1 VIITTRTYLV
11 RVRDAVVMSSLFLLE
26 VHDTDIS
33 RLAVAPALRPDF
45 LVSVLVFPQL
55 REVSICR

>member
-1 VIITTRTYLV
+1 
-11 RVRDAVVMSSLFLLE
+11 MSSLFLLE

-33 RLAVAPALRPDF
+33 RLAVDPALRLDF
-45 LVSVLVFPQL
+45 LVSVLVFPQI